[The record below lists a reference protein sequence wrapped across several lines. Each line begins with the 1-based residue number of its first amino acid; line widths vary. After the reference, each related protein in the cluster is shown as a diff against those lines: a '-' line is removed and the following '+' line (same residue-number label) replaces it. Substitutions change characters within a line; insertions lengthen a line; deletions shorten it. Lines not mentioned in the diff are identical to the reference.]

1 MQGLSYQRLWGG
13 LSPNPFPS
21 SSFPLDTASLT
32 HLLPSHLWL
41 AAYCPLSPSTPTPPK
56 LENKCSRVFVMQ
68 RPAQD
73 MRETEQER
81 RQRQTDRIIP
91 VPRLQALGVWISVYV
106 EPETD

>member
-1 MQGLSYQRLWGG
+1 
-13 LSPNPFPS
+13 
-21 SSFPLDTASLT
+21 
-32 HLLPSHLWL
+32 
-41 AAYCPLSPSTPTPPK
+41 
-56 LENKCSRVFVMQ
+56 MQ